1 MQSAILPYTY
11 GLAVALALLAALSIV
26 YRSLRNGITPMPS
39 SAPVRRAVAAE
50 LSRIASRG
58 TLVEAG
64 SGWGTLA
71 MHIAKQCPGWRVIGV
86 ENSRI
91 PYLFAKAAARY
102 MIHRNAAFE
111 RSDLYAYPFGEV
123 DAVVCYL
130 YPGAMARLRPLLE
143 RQLAPGSCVISVC
156 FAMPG
161 WRPDRVLTCRDL
173 HRTRVYVYKTQQQTL
188 T

>member
-1 MQSAILPYTY
+1 MESTAWPYTY
-11 GLAVALALLAALSIV
+11 GLAIALALLAVVSIV

-50 LSRIASRG
+50 LSRIGSRG

-71 MHIAKQCPGWRVIGV
+71 MYIAKQCTGWRIIGV

-91 PYLFAKAAARY
+91 PYLFAKAAACFMVY
-102 MIHRNAAFE
+102 RNVTFE
-111 RSDLYAYPFGEV
+111 RSDLYAYPFGQV
-123 DAVVCYL
+123 DAIVCYL

-143 RQLAPGSCVISVC
+143 RQLAPGACVISVC

-161 WRPDRVLTCRDL
+161 WNPERVITCRDR
-173 HRTRVYVYKTQQQTL
+173 HRTRIYVYKN
-188 T
+188 